1 MIAASV
7 AEKAAVWAER
17 RRALG
22 LAVAAPEP
30 VPVAVVEKVPTSR
43 VRAMRPRLPKAVE
56 PVVVDVPVAL
66 AAPPVVASTPA
77 PSAEVPAPLVAAP
90 APTRPTAA
98 APLQPAP
105 PRPKPKAAARADAAD
120 DDAPKRAAT
129 TTRRTCAGAE
139 SIVGLR
145 DLAPKDHPT
154 FSDLKG
160 DPEWELALKARAG
173 DKRAM
178 STLLV
183 AHDGFII
190 NTARRFVPM
199 AEDPEGAM
207 QVARMGFMRAIK
219 TWEREEGALSTYA
232 FGWIRQAVTR
242 YMGDCEG
249 DIRVPIHAGA
259 ATRKAVRLGATTA
272 EEAVKLTGRS
282 AAGVAWDLRYRAR
295 RLDAP
300 MNDDADADSLID
312 VCPGDM
318 PTPEEVSTTLDR
330 RAFSAAMIER
340 AMLGLSPKQQEVIR
354 RRHLCHDG
362 EAPTLDE
369 MGQEFGVCKE
379 RIRQIEARALER
391 LRKRLSLLI
400 RSDERD
406 SLWTDP

>member
-1 MIAASV
+1 MIAPSV

-22 LAVAAPEP
+22 LAVAVPEP
-30 VPVAVVEKVPTSR
+30 APVAVVEKAPTSR
-43 VRAMRPRLPKAVE
+43 VRAVRPRLPKAVE
-56 PVVVDVPVAL
+56 PVVVDVPVTL
-66 AAPPVVASTPA
+66 AAPPVVASTPP
-77 PSAEVPAPLVAAP
+77 PSAEVQAPLVVAP
-90 APTRPTAA
+90 SLTRPTAA

-105 PRPKPKAAARADAAD
+105 PRPKPKAVAWADAAD
-120 DDAPKRAAT
+120 DAPKRPAT
-129 TTRRTCAGAE
+129 TQRRTYAGADA
-139 SIVGLR
+139 IVGLR

-154 FSDLKG
+154 WGDLKG
-160 DPEWELALKARAG
+160 DPEWELALKAKAG
-173 DKRAM
+173 DERAM

-183 AHDGFII
+183 AHDGFIV
-190 NTARRFVPM
+190 NTAKRFFPM
-199 AEDPEGAM
+199 AEDPEGAA

-272 EEAVKLTGRS
+272 EEAVKLTGLS

-295 RLDAP
+295 RLNAP

-318 PTPEEVSTTLDR
+318 PTPEEVSSTLDR

-340 AMLGLSPKQQEVIR
+340 AMVTLTPRQQDVIR
-354 RRHLCHDG
+354 RRILCNDG
-362 EAPTLDE
+362 EALTLDE
-369 MGQEFGVCKE
+369 MGQEFGITRE
-379 RIRQIEARALER
+379 AIRITEVRALEK

>member
-1 MIAASV
+1 
-7 AEKAAVWAER
+7 
-17 RRALG
+17 
-22 LAVAAPEP
+22 
-30 VPVAVVEKVPTSR
+30 VPVAVVEKAPTSR
-43 VRAMRPRLPKAVE
+43 VRAVRPRLPKAVE
-56 PVVVDVPVAL
+56 PVVVDAPVAL
-66 AAPPVVASTPA
+66 VAAPVVASMAPPPA
-77 PSAEVPAPLVAAP
+77 DVPAPLAAAP
-90 APTRPTAA
+90 SPPRPAAA

-120 DDAPKRAAT
+120 DDAPKRAAAT
-129 TTRRTCAGAE
+129 QRRTYVGADA
-139 SIVGLR
+139 IVGLR

-183 AHDGFII
+183 AHDGFIV
-190 NTARRFVPM
+190 NTAKRFFPM
-199 AEDPEGAM
+199 AEDPEGAA

-259 ATRKAVRLGATTA
+259 ATRKAIRLGATTA
-272 EEAVKLTGRS
+272 EEAVKLTGLS

-295 RLDAP
+295 RLNAL

-312 VCPGDM
+312 VCHGDM

-340 AMLGLSPKQQEVIR
+340 AMVTLTPRQQEVIR
-354 RRHLCHDG
+354 RRLLCNDG
-362 EAPTLDE
+362 EALTLDE
-369 MGQEFGVCKE
+369 MGQEFGVTRE
-379 RIRQIEARALER
+379 AIRLTEVRALDK